1 MSLLLPVCVSYLLNV
16 TCLLLVSVL
25 HGLTLWTVVQS
36 RRGNIMEESQ
46 TAKDVPLGFFWGKG
60 EMIGT
65 ILQAG

>member
-1 MSLLLPVCVSYLLNV
+1 
-16 TCLLLVSVL
+16 
-25 HGLTLWTVVQS
+25 VVQS

-46 TAKDVPLGFFWGKG
+46 TAQDVPLGFFWGKG